1 MKLIANNGE
10 VLAEWTPYAGKR
22 NLYCSGGFGLMLTR
36 KAMERC
42 LRADDTQTIDIFEKK
57 KIESGAVPA
66 VKEEAAPVPVVEEE
80 KEETGFSLFGM
91 RF

>member
-1 MKLIANNGE
+1 MKLIGNNGE

-22 NLYCSGGFGLMLTR
+22 NLYCAGGFGLMLTR

-42 LRADDTQTIDIFEKK
+42 LRADDTETMDMFKK
-57 KIESGAVPA
+57 NIEAAAVPT
-66 VKEEAAPVPVVEEE
+66 VQEEAAPVPAIEEE

>member
-1 MKLIANNGE
+1 MKLIGNNGE
-10 VLAEWTPYAGKR
+10 VLAEWTPFAGKR
-22 NLYCSGGFGLMLTR
+22 NLYCAGGFGLMLTK

-42 LRADDTQTIDIFEKK
+42 LRADDIQTIDMFEEKK
-57 KIESGAVPA
+57 VEAAAVPA
-66 VKEEAAPVPVVEEE
+66 VQEE